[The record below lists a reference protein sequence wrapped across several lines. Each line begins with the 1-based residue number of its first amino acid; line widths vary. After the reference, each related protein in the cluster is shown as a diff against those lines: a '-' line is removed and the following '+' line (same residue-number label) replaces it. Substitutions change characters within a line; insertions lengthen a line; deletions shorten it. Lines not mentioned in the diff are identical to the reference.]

1 MATTQRT
8 LARTGGVA
16 RLLVPSSLVAFLV
29 AVLALPASALDLSI
43 VAGDVVFTDL
53 TLDGTN
59 RTTTAVPLAVWE
71 ITDLRLTDEPWT
83 VTLSA
88 TAPTTAAGSVE
99 TTARSIAVSNLVV
112 TTGSFTA
119 GIGSDP
125 ATPIV
130 GVSNLVLST
139 SAQTLVSSP
148 GNTTGI
154 YVFTPT
160 FSLTMPANAYRSN
173 YAGTIGS
180 SSLNPY
186 VSTLTVTIS

>member
-1 MATTQRT
+1 MAGTQR
-8 LARTGGVA
+8 AQSGTGGAA
-16 RLLVPSSLVAFLV
+16 RLLLPSSLVVVLLV
-29 AVLALPASALDLSI
+29 ALAVPASAVELSI

-59 RTTTAVPLAVWE
+59 RTTTAVPLSVWQ
-71 ITDLRLTDEPWT
+71 ITDLRLTDQPWT

-99 TTARSIAVSNLVV
+99 TTARSIAVSNLAV

-119 GIGSDP
+119 GTGSDP

-139 SAQTLVSSP
+139 SAQTLASSP

-154 YVFTPT
+154 YTFTPT

-173 YAGTIGS
+173 YAGTIGG

>member
-1 MATTQRT
+1 MVAA
-8 LARTGGVA
+8 LAA
-16 RLLVPSSLVAFLV
+16 
-29 AVLALPASALDLSI
+29 PASALDLSI
-43 VAGDVVFTDL
+43 IAGDVVFTDL

-59 RTTTAVPLAVWE
+59 RTTTATPLSVWQ

-88 TAPTTAAGSVE
+88 TAPATAAGSVE

-119 GIGSDP
+119 EIGSDP

-139 SAQTLVSSP
+139 SPQTLVSSP

-154 YVFTPT
+154 YTFAPT
-160 FSLTMPANAYRSN
+160 FALTMPANAYRSN
-173 YAGTIGS
+173 YSGTIGS